1 MMQRTLL
8 MKSLSLF
15 KAQCQH
21 SISFSSIAYK
31 SFDLKACIVSL
42 QSFANDKD
50 LTKGKQVHCHMLRC
64 GHLRVSPVPLTSLI
78 NMYSK
83 CNLISDALTV
93 FYSSPLDHNVF
104 AYNAII
110 AGLIANDLSNRV
122 SELYFRMREV
132 GVLPDKFT
140 FPCVL
145 KACKNEV
152 DVKKIHGLVFKLG
165 LEVDLFIGSA
175 LLHSYLMYRNVDFAL
190 DVFEDLPEREDVV
203 LWNAMINGY
212 AQTGEFGSALIVF
225 RWMIEDGVI
234 PNRFSITGVLS
245 ALANYGEFYNGKVI
259 HGFVIKMGF
268 DSGVAICNALID
280 MYGKCSCVAN
290 AFEVFETMDDK
301 DIFTW
306 NSIICVHEQCGNH
319 DGTLGHFK
327 RMLSAGV
334 RPDLVTVTT
343 TLPACAHLAAL
354 RHGREI
360 HAHMIVNGLRK
371 DAADNEY
378 DDTYIDNAILD
389 MYAKCGSMR
398 EAQLIFDMM
407 NFKDVAS
414 WNIMIKG
421 YGMHGFGIKAL
432 ELFSDMCKAE
442 LRPDDVTFVGVLS
455 ACSHSGLVKQGREF
469 LAQMW
474 PKYGVVPSIEHYTS
488 VIDML
493 GRAGKLE
500 AAYEL
505 LLTMPIKANSVV
517 WRAFLAASRLHGNA
531 DLAEVAAKQVLDFE
545 PDHCGSYVI
554 LSNIYG
560 QTGRY
565 EKVLEIRDAM
575 KLQNVRKTPGCS
587 WIELHN
593 GVHVFITADKLHPEI
608 NLIYAG
614 LNSLTARL
622 REHGYTPESDAV
634 ESSP

>member
-1 MMQRTLL
+1 MSQRTFLL
-8 MKSLSLF
+8 NSLSIF
-15 KAQCQH
+15 KAKCQ
-21 SISFSSIAYK
+21 SSVSFSSTAYK
-31 SFDLKACIVSL
+31 SFDLKTCIVSL
-42 QSFANDKD
+42 QSCANDKN
-50 LTKGKQVHCHMLRC
+50 LTGGKEVHCHMLRF
-64 GHLRVSPVPLTSLI
+64 GHLNSSPLPTTSLI

-83 CNLISDALTV
+83 CNSLSYALSV
-93 FYSSPLDHNVF
+93 FYASPLGHNVF

-110 AGLIANDLSNRV
+110 AGLIANDLPKRAFEFYCQMRV
-122 SELYFRMREV
+122 V
-132 GVLPDKFT
+132 GVVPDKFT

-145 KACKNEV
+145 KTCCNVV
-152 DVKKIHGLVFKLG
+152 DVKKIHSLVFKLG

-175 LLHSYLMYRNVDFAL
+175 LLHSYLMHGMVDFAL
-190 DVFEDLPEREDVV
+190 DVFEELSEREDVV

-212 AQTGEFGSALIVF
+212 AQTGEFGSALMVF

-234 PNRFSITGVLS
+234 PNRFTITGVLS
-245 ALANYGEFYNGKVI
+245 ALANYGEVYNGKVI
-259 HGFVIKMGF
+259 HGFVIKKGF
-268 DSGVAICNALID
+268 DLGVAISNALID
-280 MYGKCSCVAN
+280 MYGKCRCVTA
-290 AFEVFETMDDK
+290 ALEVFKTMVEK
-301 DIFTW
+301 DIFSW
-306 NSIICVHEQCGNH
+306 NSVICVHEQCGDH
-319 DGTLGHFK
+319 DGTLRLFK
-327 RMLSAGV
+327 RMLPAGV

-360 HAHMIVNGLRK
+360 HAYMIVNGVRK
-371 DAADNEY
+371 DADYREY

-407 NFKDVAS
+407 NYKDVAS

-455 ACSHSGLVKQGREF
+455 ACSHSGLIKQGKEF
-469 LAQMW
+469 LAQMQS
-474 PKYGVVPSIEHYTS
+474 KYGVVPSIEHYTS

-493 GRAGKLE
+493 GRAGQLE

-517 WRAFLAASRLHGNA
+517 WRAFLAACRLHGNS
-531 DLAEVAAKQVLDFE
+531 DLAEVAAKQVLDLE
-545 PDHCGSYVI
+545 PEHCGSYVI

-565 EKVLEIRDAM
+565 EEVLEVRDTM
-575 KLQNVRKTPGCS
+575 RLQNVRKTPGCS
-587 WIELHN
+587 WIELNN
-593 GVHVFITADKLHPEI
+593 GVHVFITADKSHPEG

-622 REHGYTPESDAV
+622 REHGYTPESDAF